1 MAYDRPGDPE
11 FGRALAA
18 GIAASGMPARPFDAA
33 DFVWDYGTCIPLR
46 HLDPEQ
52 RIPVVLLSTCMM
64 ASLDDCRRGGAVVR
78 RTAEETGKRGV
89 FSPASAF
96 PPRLMAPPGTG
107 RTDPRR
113 PEHW

>member
-18 GIAASGMPARPFDAA
+18 GIAASGMHATAFDAA
-33 DFVWDYGTCIPLR
+33 DFVWDYGTCIPLL

-64 ASLDDCRRGGAVVR
+64 ASRDDCRRVGAIIR
-78 RTAEETGKRGV
+78 RTAEDTGKRIV
-89 FSPASAF
+89 FVASSAF
-96 PPRLMAPPGTG
+96 AHR
-107 RTDPRR
+107 
-113 PEHW
+113 